1 MTNLA
6 QHLVD
11 ALSAGSTY
19 VLLGLGL
26 SLVFSVMGLIN
37 FAYGALIVWAGYALV
52 ESTDRGLPYGV
63 ALVVMVA
70 VVILLSVGMGRF
82 AFRPFRAAPP
92 STLLLTSFGVAL
104 VLQAVA
110 IALFGDRPR
119 QVPTPDWL
127 SSSLSIGGVDVS
139 VLQLVTVGAGALVLV
154 ALHLVLTRTRLGLQI
169 RSVAEDGDVSRLL
182 GINSQR
188 VLTTVFVL
196 SGAIATVVAFLWL
209 AKVGTVDPRADLNPT
224 LKAFIVVV
232 IGGLGTIRGAVIGGL
247 LLGLF
252 ETFLAAYLPSS
263 MTSYQQTLVF
273 LILAAILVLR
283 PQGIAG
289 RVVEVSK

>member
-1 MTNLA
+1 MTDLV

-37 FAYGALIVWAGYALV
+37 FAYGALIVWAGYSIV
-52 ESTDRGLPYGV
+52 EATTRGLPYLPTLAV
-63 ALVVMVA
+63 MAIVVT
-70 VVILLSVGMGRF
+70 LLSVGMGRL
-82 AFRPFRAAPP
+82 AFRPFRSAPP

-110 IALFGDRPR
+110 IAAFGDRPR
-119 QVPTPDWL
+119 QVPTPNWL
-127 SSSLSIGGVDVS
+127 SDSFSVGGVDVGA
-139 VLQLVTVGAGALVLV
+139 LQTVTIAAGALVLA
-154 ALHLVLTRTRLGLQI
+154 ALHVMLTRTRLGLQI
-169 RSVAEDGDVSRLL
+169 RAVAEDGDVSRLL
-182 GINSQR
+182 GVNPER
-188 VLTTVFVL
+188 VLTTVFVV
-196 SGAIATVVAFLWL
+196 SGIIAAVVSFLWL
-209 AKVGTVDPRADLNPT
+209 ARVGTVDPRADLNPT

-273 LILAAILVLR
+273 LILAMILVLR